1 MVAEAAVVGADG
13 EFGFLSGFCGWFL
26 RLDSGVVLGLEVG
39 FVLVGGWLL
48 LLFWMVGV
56 VVVGGGGGHLC
67 CFFLSCLLASLLVD
81 LLDVGSEVC

>member
-26 RLDSGVVLGLEVG
+26 RLDLGVVLGLEVG
-39 FVLVGGWLL
+39 FVLVGRWL

-56 VVVGGGGGHLC
+56 VVVGGGHFC
-67 CFFLSCLLASLLVD
+67 CFFLSFFLACFS
-81 LLDVGSEVC
+81 VG